1 MLYLGVTAISLDDH
15 HQVRLLCDLF
25 YSVVTENLL
34 SYVDHLVT
42 DEKLTLPS
50 ETKSNQELPMNEVSL
65 IDSWLDQECSL
76 GPRIC
81 HIEEGTSFM
90 EKSSSADDVA
100 LSLSSPTTLDEPP
113 GTSTSTPRD
122 NCQSISPAALLRV
135 SRTKYT
141 RRSCG
146 DASAMQALLASK
158 QEQEQDVAEADYQ
171 MVTAV
176 PAFIVEHEPE
186 KQRAIKQITADVDEW
201 IQVADDVIRNTPSE
215 VRSP

>member
-1 MLYLGVTAISLDDH
+1 RSTKVSRLNFGNWIEL
-15 HQVRLLCDLF
+15 QVEGMFKRL
-25 YSVVTENLL
+25 S
-34 SYVDHLVT
+34 
-42 DEKLTLPS
+42 
-50 ETKSNQELPMNEVSL
+50 KS
-65 IDSWLDQECSL
+65 
-76 GPRIC
+76 RR
-81 HIEEGTSFM
+81 H
-90 EKSSSADDVA
+90 SADDVA

-113 GTSTSTPRD
+113 GTSMPRD

-186 KQRAIKQITADVDEW
+186 KQREKILVPSLSLRNENGCESSKDCNYPDQSFPLCKRLVILLSSFFTSMSVARLPSSATVIIDYGKLPIT
-201 IQVADDVIRNTPSE
+201 R
-215 VRSP
+215 

>member
-1 MLYLGVTAISLDDH
+1 MSVIQIQRRNIFFSKFPSINQKHNKKWNKRNLKLVPSEINFFLPQFVIRDTIDARLKISLTFTDSIL
-15 HQVRLLCDLF
+15 VAGGRMFKRL
-25 YSVVTENLL
+25 S
-34 SYVDHLVT
+34 
-42 DEKLTLPS
+42 
-50 ETKSNQELPMNEVSL
+50 KS
-65 IDSWLDQECSL
+65 
-76 GPRIC
+76 RR
-81 HIEEGTSFM
+81 H
-90 EKSSSADDVA
+90 SADDVA

-113 GTSTSTPRD
+113 GTSTPRD

-146 DASAMQALLASK
+146 DASAMQALLATSK

-186 KQRAIKQITADVDEW
+186 KQRGECI
-201 IQVADDVIRNTPSE
+201 
-215 VRSP
+215 

>member
-1 MLYLGVTAISLDDH
+1 MPNCITLH
-15 HQVRLLCDLF
+15 RFH
-25 YSVVTENLL
+25 TETN
-34 SYVDHLVT
+34 SQEYVDWIPGGRMFKRL
-42 DEKLTLPS
+42 S
-50 ETKSNQELPMNEVSL
+50 KS
-65 IDSWLDQECSL
+65 
-76 GPRIC
+76 RR
-81 HIEEGTSFM
+81 H
-90 EKSSSADDVA
+90 SADDVA

-113 GTSTSTPRD
+113 GTSTPRD

-146 DASAMQALLASK
+146 DASAMQALLATK

-186 KQRAIKQITADVDEW
+186 KQRGKYFRTIIKRTKLG
-201 IQVADDVIRNTPSE
+201 
-215 VRSP
+215 